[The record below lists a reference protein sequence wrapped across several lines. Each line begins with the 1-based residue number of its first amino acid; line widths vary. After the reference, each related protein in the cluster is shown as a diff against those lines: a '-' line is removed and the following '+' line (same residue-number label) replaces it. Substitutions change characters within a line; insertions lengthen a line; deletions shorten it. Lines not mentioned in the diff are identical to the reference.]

1 MGHAP
6 KQGSADL
13 SAAGQERAQ
22 PAPDF
27 RVLFESLPG
36 SYMVLDPD
44 LVIVA
49 ASDAYLRDTL
59 TSRAEIVGKGVFEV
73 FPDNPADSATTAVS
87 NSLASFNRV
96 RQNLVADTMAVQ
108 RHDIRTPGSGGKFE
122 TRYWSPVNSPV
133 LGPDNRLAY
142 IIHHVENVTAYVE
155 LAEQHSERQQL
166 TDGMQL
172 RTRQMEADILARSR
186 ELQQANKLL
195 ETFTYSVAHDLRAPL
210 RAMHGFTEALLEE
223 YGDHLGETGRGY
235 AVRIQAASERMA
247 ALIDKLLLM
256 SRSSRADMHLGPLN
270 LSTEVASVLD
280 ELKLRARQPDRRVRF
295 SIQDDVWV
303 TADRALIRSAVQNLI
318 ENAWKFTARCS
329 DAVIE
334 FGATTAEGE
343 GICCYVRDNGVGFES
358 EYADQ
363 IFQPFRRL
371 HAASE
376 FTGTGIGLASVQR
389 IIERHGGRAWAQ
401 GAVGNGATFYFTL
414 AAADPI
420 SQ

>member
-1 MGHAP
+1 V
-6 KQGSADL
+6 
-13 SAAGQERAQ
+13 R

-27 RVLFESLPG
+27 RLLFESLPG

-49 ASDAYLRDTL
+49 ASDAYLWDTL

-73 FPDNPADSATTAVS
+73 FPDNPADSETTAVS

-96 RQNLVADTMAVQ
+96 RQHLVADTMAVQ
-108 RHDIRTPGSGGKFE
+108 RHDIRVPGSDGKFE

-133 LGPDNRLAY
+133 LGPDSRLAY

-155 LAEQHSERQQL
+155 LAEEHSERQHL

-210 RAMHGFTEALLEE
+210 RAMRGFAGALLQE
-223 YGDHLGETGRGY
+223 YGDHLGQTGRGY
-235 AVRIQAASERMA
+235 AVHIGSASERMA

-256 SRSSRADMHLGPLN
+256 SRSSRADIHLRPLN
-270 LSTEVASVLD
+270 LSAKVASVLD
-280 ELKLRARQPDRRVRF
+280 ELQLQAREPDRRVRF

-329 DAVIE
+329 EAVIE

-343 GICCYVRDNGVGFES
+343 RTCCYVRDNGVGFES

-363 IFQPFRRL
+363 LFQPFHRL

-376 FTGTGIGLASVQR
+376 FAGTGIGLASVQR
-389 IIERHGGRAWAQ
+389 IIERHGGRVWAQ
-401 GAVGNGATFYFTL
+401 GAVGKGATFYFTL
-414 AAADPI
+414 AAADRV

>member
-1 MGHAP
+1 
-6 KQGSADL
+6 
-13 SAAGQERAQ
+13 
-22 PAPDF
+22 
-27 RVLFESLPG
+27 
-36 SYMVLDPD
+36 MVLDPD

-73 FPDNPADSATTAVS
+73 FPDNPADSETTAVS
-87 NSLASFNRV
+87 NSLASFNQV

-108 RHDIRTPGSGGKFE
+108 RHDIRTPESGGKFE
-122 TRYWSPVNSPV
+122 TRYWSPLNSPV
-133 LGPDNRLAY
+133 LGPDHKLAY

-155 LAEQHSERQQL
+155 LAEQHSERQEL
-166 TDGMQL
+166 TDGIQL

-210 RAMHGFTEALLEE
+210 RAMDGFADALLEE
-223 YGDHLGETGRGY
+223 YGDDLDETGRGY
-235 AVRIQAASERMA
+235 AARIQAASERMA
-247 ALIDKLLLM
+247 TLIDKLLLM

-270 LSTEVASVLD
+270 LSAEFASVLD
-280 ELKLRARQPDRRVRF
+280 ELQLQAREPDRKVRF

-318 ENAWKFTARCS
+318 ENAWKFTGQCS

-334 FGATTAEGE
+334 FGATIAEGE
-343 GICCYVRDNGVGFES
+343 ETCCYVRDNGVGFES
-358 EYADQ
+358 EYADKL
-363 IFQPFRRL
+363 FQPFRRL

-389 IIERHGGRAWAQ
+389 IIERHGGRVWAK
-401 GAVGNGATFYFTL
+401 GVVGNGATFYFTL
-414 AAADPI
+414 AAADRI

>member
-1 MGHAP
+1 MI
-6 KQGSADL
+6 
-13 SAAGQERAQ
+13 
-22 PAPDF
+22 
-27 RVLFESLPG
+27 
-36 SYMVLDPD
+36 LDPD

-73 FPDNPADSATTAVS
+73 FPDNPADSETTAVS

-108 RHDIRTPGSGGKFE
+108 RHDIRTPGSDGKFE

-133 LGPDNRLAY
+133 LGPGNRLAY

-155 LAEQHSERQQL
+155 LAGKHSERQQL

-186 ELQQANKLL
+186 ELQEANKLL
-195 ETFTYSVAHDLRAPL
+195 ETFTYSVAHDLHAPL

-223 YGDHLGETGRGY
+223 YGGHLDETGCGY
-235 AVRIQAASERMA
+235 AIRIQAASERMA

-270 LSTEVASVLD
+270 LSAEVASVLD
-280 ELKLRARQPDRRVRF
+280 ELQLQAREPDRRVRF

-329 DAVIE
+329 EAVIE

-363 IFQPFRRL
+363 LFRPFRRL

-389 IIERHGGRAWAQ
+389 IIERHGGRVWAQ
-401 GAVGNGATFYFTL
+401 GAVGSGATFYFTL
-414 AAADPI
+414 AAADRI